1 MLAYVDDNVVTSA
14 IRKNHAANLAETF
27 ANLRAANLSLNPK
40 KRIFGVHKRKVLG
53 CLVSAKGIEANLD
66 KIKALLNMEEPQ
78 SVGDV
83 QKLTGRITT
92 LNRKSAGQSRD
103 DQEILDWTKCR
114 DTVGSGE
121 LCTGFIY

>member
-78 SVGDV
+78 SVRDV

-92 LNRKSAGQSRD
+92 LNR
-103 DQEILDWTKCR
+103 
-114 DTVGSGE
+114 
-121 LCTGFIY
+121 FIPRSDIPSLTYCKVLRSFFLMSNIINFK